1 MRVQSLD
8 WKDLLEE
15 EMATYP
21 SILAW
26 EIPQTEKSGK
36 LQSMGS
42 LRVDM
47 SDQLSIDRDRTQH
60 LFCSPWIKDS
70 F

>member
-47 SDQLSIDRDRTQH
+47 SDQLSIDKDRTQH